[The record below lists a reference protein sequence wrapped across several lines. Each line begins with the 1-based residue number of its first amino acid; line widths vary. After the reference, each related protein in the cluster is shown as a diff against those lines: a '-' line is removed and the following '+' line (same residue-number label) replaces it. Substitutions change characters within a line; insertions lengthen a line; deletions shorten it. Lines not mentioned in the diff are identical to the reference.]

1 MINKYYLRK
10 QVEIFLDK
18 IKDSISINIDS
29 ISSEELLEIIKY
41 IESEKVLDISNIEEI
56 DKIIITPVFCYNGP
70 QKPLIIKKDEYPQFD
85 DLLSKLKI
93 KARHHNRSYTII
105 ELYKG
110 TELIVKGYFDYSN
123 KIKEMRDAINQAK
136 EWFKKKQ
143 KL

>member
-1 MINKYYLRK
+1 MKIDKD
-10 QVEIFLDK
+10 ILDK

-29 ISSEELLEIIKY
+29 ISLKKLSELIKY
-41 IESEKVLDISNIEEI
+41 IMSDEVLDTSNIEGI

-93 KARHHNRSYTII
+93 KAHHYNRSYTII

-110 TELIVKGYFDYSN
+110 TELIVEGYFEYSN
-123 KIKEMRDAINQAK
+123 KIKEMRDAVKQAK
-136 EWFKKKQ
+136 DWFKKKQ